1 MASVESFRFSSARL
15 AAHPRNQLGGG
26 SVVDGGNS
34 KREEDEERRKE
45 KEEGEKV
52 VGSSTEEEIFGH
64 GIRFVARDELY
75 PAIDKDVAAGRG
87 GIAMI

>member
-1 MASVESFRFSSARL
+1 MSSRSASRARGSRLTPETSWVVVRLLMVETRRGKKTRS
-15 AAHPRNQLGGG
+15 
-26 SVVDGGNS
+26 
-34 KREEDEERRKE
+34 EEE

>member
-15 AAHPRNQLGGG
+15 AAHPRNQLGSG

-34 KREEDEERRKE
+34 KREEE

-52 VGSSTEEEIFGH
+52 VRSSTEEEIFGH

>member
-1 MASVESFRFSSARL
+1 MVETRRGKKTRS
-15 AAHPRNQLGGG
+15 
-26 SVVDGGNS
+26 
-34 KREEDEERRKE
+34 EEE

>member
-1 MASVESFRFSSARL
+1 MMVETRRGKKTRS
-15 AAHPRNQLGGG
+15 
-26 SVVDGGNS
+26 
-34 KREEDEERRKE
+34 EEE

>member
-1 MASVESFRFSSARL
+1 MVETRRGKKT
-15 AAHPRNQLGGG
+15 RN
-26 SVVDGGNS
+26 
-34 KREEDEERRKE
+34 EEE